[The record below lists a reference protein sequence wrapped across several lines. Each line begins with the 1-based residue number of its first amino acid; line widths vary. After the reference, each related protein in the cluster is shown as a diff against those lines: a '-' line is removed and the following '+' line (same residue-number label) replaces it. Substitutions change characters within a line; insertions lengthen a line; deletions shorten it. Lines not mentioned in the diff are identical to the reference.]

1 MLRNK
6 LLLVLMLLA
15 VSPVFASSFSVSP
28 SYIVDTINLSEK
40 THLTKTI
47 TITNLLNETI
57 TVNIA
62 SPSDY
67 IEVTV
72 TQVDISP
79 NESAP
84 VTIIIS
90 STEERL
96 INSKVTVSRGSESI
110 DVPVIVSVTK
120 PKEAKKEVKISVF
133 PSGITTSLVQGTARD
148 EIIQIQNIGEDDLDL
163 SATVSGGIS
172 LPDGTVCPAY
182 IKEFSA
188 GILKPGEKRT
198 MTLGLIGKV
207 EPGTYTNK
215 ILLQYAPGEV
225 VQIPIQLTVL
235 SAPTP
240 TENKTLK
247 IVTYPEENYKVG
259 DVLYIST
266 VDDKGSPVIAT
277 ITVVQNDNQGNK
289 IKEFRYTIPFKL
301 EPGIYTITAEAEG
314 YSTAEKIIELEE
326 LDTELVITPSNP
338 TTADTITIVYQTP
351 EGKLIED
358 ATIIVD
364 NTSYSNSQISISLPK
379 GTHYISANA
388 PGYKEQ
394 SKSITVQLKLEI
406 IIPKSTIESGEQEI
420 IEFNKNVSYEIKRV
434 ENGNEIAIDYGRGNK
449 FVFKEEKPG
458 IYNIYADN
466 KLMGTITVEKRSI
479 GISLG
484 VFGNYWW
491 AIGGAIA
498 LALIYLL
505 FGKKPKL
512 KKKEKYLIRD
522 VRQVRGALGTEKI
535 KEEE

>member
-1 MLRNK
+1 
-6 LLLVLMLLA
+6 
-15 VSPVFASSFSVSP
+15 
-28 SYIVDTINLSEK
+28 
-40 THLTKTI
+40 
-47 TITNLLNETI
+47 
-57 TVNIA
+57 
-62 SPSDY
+62 DY

-72 TQVDISP
+72 TQIDINP

-96 INSKVTVSRGSESI
+96 INSKVTVSRGSERVDI
-110 DVPVIVSVTK
+110 PVIVSVIK
-120 PKEAKKEVKISVF
+120 PKEAKKEVKISIF
-133 PSGITTSLVQGTARD
+133 PSGITTSLVQGTVRD
-148 EIIQIQNIGEDDLDL
+148 EIIQIQNIGKDDLDL

-182 IKEFSA
+182 IKEFSS

-198 MTLGLIGKV
+198 MTLGIIGKV

-240 TENKTLK
+240 TENRTLK
-247 IVTYPEENYKVG
+247 IITYPEENYKVG

-266 VDDKGSPVIAT
+266 IDDKGNPVIAT

-314 YSTAEKIIELEE
+314 YNIAEKIIELEE

-351 EGKLIED
+351 EGKLVED

-364 NTSYSNSQISISLPK
+364 NTSYSDSQISLSLPQ
-379 GTHYISANA
+379 GTHRITANA

-406 IIPKSTIESGEQEI
+406 IIPKPTIESGEQEI
-420 IEFNKNVSYEIKRV
+420 VEFNKNVSYEIKRV
-434 ENGNEIAIDYGRGNK
+434 EDGKEVAIDYGRGDK

-458 IYNIYADN
+458 TYNIYVDN
-466 KLMGTITVEKRSI
+466 KLMGTITVEKKSI
-479 GISLG
+479 GIDLDIFWWVAGG
-484 VFGNYWW
+484 V
-491 AIGGAIA
+491 IA
-498 LALIYLL
+498 LILIYLL
-505 FGKKPKL
+505 FGGKKPKM
-512 KKKEKYLIRD
+512 KKEKYLIRD